1 MPWTARLG
9 MQPKS
14 DVFAVVGHR
23 RCDHQIDQL
32 DEIARLNLS
41 VVASLS
47 AEPWIWLRGE

>member
-1 MPWTARLG
+1 

-14 DVFAVVGHR
+14 DVFSVVGHAR
-23 RCDHQIDQL
+23 GDHRVDQL
-32 DEIARLNLS
+32 DEIASLNLS